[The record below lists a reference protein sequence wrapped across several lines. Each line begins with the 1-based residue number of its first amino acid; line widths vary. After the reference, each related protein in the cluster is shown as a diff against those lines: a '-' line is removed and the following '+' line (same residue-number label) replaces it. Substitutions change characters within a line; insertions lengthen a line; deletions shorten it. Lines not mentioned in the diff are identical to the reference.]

1 MGLYK
6 AAARVTAAAMGLL
19 WLPFPPIIRIE
30 TTNQCNAACSFCPHK
45 TMLRPTGIMDQGLFE
60 KLITEC
66 AAQGVKTLHLHNF
79 GEPLLD
85 EMLPERISLAKE
97 MGIERVKIFTNG
109 SMLTE
114 DAARKLI
121 ESGLDEIKMSIDGA
135 DAAEFS
141 RIRKGLSLDQIISN
155 LRRFNHIREESSN
168 PNTPSL
174 TAACS
179 QTSDKKATQKL
190 LAGLVDNIDYGKLHN
205 WGGVLGHFKKRTIRK
220 PCARV
225 WQTFTVLWN
234 GEVSICCLD
243 YDGSVIMG
251 NVTDQTIAD
260 VWRNQRYETVR
271 RQHSLS
277 RQDEI
282 TVCRECT
289 KSFF

>member
-1 MGLYK
+1 MGLYT
-6 AAARVTAAAMGLL
+6 AAARVTAAAMGFL

-30 TTNQCNAACSFCPHK
+30 TTNLCNAACSFCPHN

-85 EMLPERISLAKE
+85 DKLPERISLAKE

-109 SMLTE
+109 SKLTG
-114 DAARKLI
+114 DIAKKLI
-121 ESGLDEIKMSIDGA
+121 ESGLDEIKISIDGA
-135 DAAEFS
+135 DAKEFS
-141 RIRKGLSLDQIISN
+141 RIRKGLSLDRIIVN
-155 LRRFNHIREESSN
+155 LRGFNTMRKENLN
-168 PNTPSL
+168 PNVPSL
-174 TAACS
+174 VAACS
-179 QTSDKKATQKL
+179 QTSDKKATQKF
-190 LAGLVDNIDYGKLHN
+190 LAGIVDDIDYGKLHN
-205 WGGVLGHFKKRTIRK
+205 WGGVLGHFKKRNIRK

-243 YDGSVIMG
+243 YDGSEIMG
-251 NVTDQTIAD
+251 NMADQTIAE
-260 VWRNQRYETVR
+260 VWRNQRYESIR
-271 RQHSLS
+271 RLHSLS

-282 TVCRECT
+282 PVCRECT